1 MLIGETE
8 RALLLFALLLPA
20 GPGRAA
26 DGHAP
31 DRSLAIA
38 IDIHNYAKVEQD
50 TLGGA
55 KQEVAHILRRTGVE
69 TLWAATSGEGV
80 LRLPGIDINI
90 IPSSMSNRLTLPP
103 GVSKDALGFTPG
115 LEPDRNW
122 AYILYNRV
130 EAIAMNFFESSYAN
144 TAEILGCAIA
154 HEIGHMLLTAPSHSQ
169 TGIMRRAWD
178 VWDLRYARRG
188 SLLFTPQ
195 QGRRIREEVER
206 RTDALNLR

>member
-1 MLIGETE
+1 MPIGETE
-8 RALLLFALLLPA
+8 RALLLLALLLPT
-20 GPGRAA
+20 GPGRAS

-38 IDIHNYAKVEQD
+38 IYIRDYAKVDQD

-55 KQEVAHILRRTGVE
+55 KKEVARILRRTGME

-80 LRLPGIDINI
+80 LRLPSIDINI
-90 IPSSMSNRLTLPP
+90 IPNSMSNRLTPPP

-115 LEPDRNW
+115 VESDRKR
-122 AYILYNRV
+122 AYIFYNRV
-130 EAIAMNFFESSYAN
+130 EAIAMNFVESSYAN
-144 TAEILGCAIA
+144 TAEILGWAIA
-154 HEIGHMLLTAPSHSQ
+154 HEIGHMLLTGPSHSQ

-195 QGRRIREEVER
+195 QARLIREEVER

>member
-8 RALLLFALLLPA
+8 RALLLLALLLA
-20 GPGRAA
+20 ARPGRAA

-38 IDIHNYAKVEQD
+38 IYIRNYAKVDED

-55 KQEVAHILRRTGVE
+55 KKEVARILRRTGVE

-80 LRLPGIDINI
+80 SRLPSIDINI
-90 IPSSMSNRLTLPP
+90 VPSSMSNRLTLPP

-115 LEPDRNW
+115 VEPDRKW
-122 AYILYNRV
+122 AYIFYNRV
-130 EAIAMNFFESSYAN
+130 EAIAMNFVESSYAN

-154 HEIGHMLLTAPSHSQ
+154 HEIGHLLNGPNHSA
-169 TGIMRRAWD
+169 TGLMRATWD
-178 VWDLRYARRG
+178 RWDLRYARRG
-188 SLLFTPQ
+188 SLLYTPQ
-195 QGRRIREEVER
+195 QARLIREAVER